1 MSDPNYPYP
10 PQGYPPP
17 GYQAPPPPPP
27 PAPHDGGWKIP
38 VLFGTVLALIGA
50 NIYLYKQID
59 GLKQEV
65 AKNQE
70 SVVNEIGQVKQSAS
84 ASTLAARRNIESLK
98 DELET
103 ARRQASMAVGQA
115 KVDATKHAEDL
126 ARKLDQQQRAAAES
140 LKSDIKQVEAAAS
153 TANSK
158 IGEVS
163 TEVSAVKTDVAATR
177 GDLEKTKLELKSTI
191 GDLGVQ
197 SGLIATNAKELAQLK
212 ALGERNY
219 FEFNIRKSKEA
230 QRVGDV
236 LIQLSKADVK
246 KNRYTMWVVADDKR
260 VEKKDRSTNEPVQF
274 YTSKARQPYEIVV
287 NEVKKD
293 QIVGYLA
300 TPKVSTSRN

>member
-1 MSDPNYPYP
+1 MSDPNYSYP
-10 PQGYPPP
+10 PQGYPPQ
-17 GYQAPPPPPP
+17 GYQVPPPPPP
-27 PAPHDGGWKIP
+27 SHDGGWKIP
-38 VLFGTVLALIGA
+38 VLFGTVLALVGA

-59 GLKQEV
+59 GLRQEV

-103 ARRQASMAVGQA
+103 ARRQANMAVGQA
-115 KVDATKHAEDL
+115 KVDATKHAEEL
-126 ARKLDQQQRAAAES
+126 ARKLDQQQRAASES
-140 LKSDIKQVEAAAS
+140 LKSDISKVEAQAT

-163 TEVSAVKTDVAATR
+163 GEVSAVKGDVAATR
-177 GDLEKTKLELKSTI
+177 SDLEKTKLELKTTI

-197 SGLIATNAKELAQLK
+197 SGYIATNGKELAQLK

-219 FEFNIRKSKEA
+219 TEFNIKKSKDP

-236 LIQLSKADVK
+236 QIQLTKTDVK
-246 KNRYTMWVVADDKR
+246 KNKYSMVVTADDKH
-260 VEKKDRSTNEPVQF
+260 VEKKDKGTNEPVQF
-274 YTSKARQPYEIVV
+274 YTSKSRQAYEIVV

-300 TPKVSTSRN
+300 APKVSNARN

>member
-17 GYQAPPPPPP
+17 GYQVPP
-27 PAPHDGGWKIP
+27 PAPPPQHDGGWKIP
-38 VLFGTVLALIGA
+38 VLFGTVLALVGA

-70 SVVNEIGQVKQSAS
+70 AIVNEIGQVRQSAS

-103 ARRQASMAVGQA
+103 ARRQANMAVGQA
-115 KVDATKHAEDL
+115 KIDATKHAEEL
-126 ARKLDQQQRAAAES
+126 ARKLDQQQKASSEA

-153 TANSK
+153 TANTK

-197 SGLIATNAKELAQLK
+197 SGLIATNGKELAQLK

-219 FEFNIRKSKEA
+219 FEFNIKKAKEP

-236 LIQLSKADVK
+236 LIQLTKADVK
-246 KNRYTMWVVADDKR
+246 KNKYTMLVIADDKR
-260 VEKKDRSTNEPVQF
+260 VEKKDKGTNEPIQF

-300 TPKVSTSRN
+300 TPKVTTTRN

>member
-1 MSDPNYPYP
+1 VSDPNYPYP
-10 PQGYPPP
+10 QQGYPPP
-17 GYQAPPPPPP
+17 AYQAPPPPPP

-59 GLKQEV
+59 GLRQEV

-70 SVVNEIGQVKQSAS
+70 TVVNEIGQVKQSAS

-103 ARRQASMAVGQA
+103 ARRQANMAVGQA
-115 KVDATKHAEDL
+115 KVDATKHAEEL
-126 ARKLDQQQRAAAES
+126 ARKLDQQQRAAAAS

-153 TANSK
+153 TANTK

-191 GDLGVQ
+191 GDMGVQ
-197 SGLIATNAKELAQLK
+197 SGLIATNAKELGQLK

-219 FEFNIRKSKEA
+219 FEFNIKKSKEP

-236 LIQLSKADVK
+236 QIQLSKTDVK
-246 KNRYTMWVVADDKR
+246 KNRYTMFVVADDKR
-260 VEKKDRSTNEPVQF
+260 VEKKDRGTNEPVQF

-300 TPKVSTSRN
+300 TPKVATTRN